1 MGVSREEPP
10 MSANAHHPGE
20 VLAHKLEALR
30 VTPTELAR
38 QLHVPAN
45 RITQIVNGKRAITGD
60 SALRLAHW
68 FRNAPEFWM
77 TLQARYDLEVAKT
90 ETGRAIKEL
99 PTRLRRSAQPAQRQA
114 KHANGRAA

>member
-1 MGVSREEPP
+1 MTDT
-10 MSANAHHPGE
+10 ANHPGE
-20 VLAHKLEALR
+20 VLAHKLEALA

-68 FRNAPEFWM
+68 FGNDPEYWM

-90 ETGRAIKEL
+90 ETGPEIDEL
-99 PTRLRRSAQPAQRQA
+99 PTPVHRSAQPAKRQA
-114 KHANGRAA
+114 EHAHGRAA

>member
-1 MGVSREEPP
+1 MT
-10 MSANAHHPGE
+10 ATAQHPGE
-20 VLAHKLEALR
+20 ILAHKLAALG

-68 FRNAPEFWM
+68 FGDAPEFWM
-77 TLQARYDLEVAKT
+77 NLQARYDIEVAA
-90 ETGRAIKEL
+90 ELAGREINDL
-99 PTRLRRSAQPAQRQA
+99 PRCTASAPVGGRNIRSRHQTTRRRVA
-114 KHANGRAA
+114 

>member
-1 MGVSREEPP
+1 MTTT
-10 MSANAHHPGE
+10 AHHPGE
-20 VLAHKLEALR
+20 ILAHKLQALG

-45 RITQIVNGKRAITGD
+45 RITQIVNGKRAVTGD

-68 FRNAPEFWM
+68 FGDDPEYWI

-90 ETGRAIKEL
+90 EAGREIDEL
-99 PTRLRRSAQPAQRQA
+99 PTCPHRSGQTVKR
-114 KHANGRAA
+114 HSRHVHGRAA